1 MSRQFINEKVRNLP
15 PSGIRKFFDLV
26 VNTKGVIS
34 LGVGEPDFVTPWRIR
49 EACLYS
55 LEKGYTMY
63 TSNYGLLEL
72 RQELAKHTYKKYGV
86 EYNPEKQILVTVGV
100 SEAIDIVFRAVLE
113 KGDQVLIPEPCFV
126 SYKPCVV
133 LADGE
138 PVSIE
143 TTART
148 QFKLTPEMLEQHIT
162 DKTKAIILC
171 YPNNPTGATYT
182 EKELIALSKV
192 VEKHDLLVISDEVY
206 AELTYDS
213 NHICFAQ
220 LPGMYNRTVVLN
232 GFSKAYAMTG
242 WRIGYAMSSE
252 EIINAIVKIH
262 QYSIMCAPI
271 TAQMG
276 ALEALK
282 TGDEEVK
289 KMVNQY
295 NQRRRYIVA
304 RLNEMGLDCHMPEGA
319 FYVFPSIV
327 KTGLTEEEFAE
338 KLLNE
343 EKVAIVPGSAFGLG
357 GNGHIRCSYASSLE
371 NIKEAMDRMERF
383 VVRCK

>member
-72 RQELAKHTYKKYGV
+72 RQELAKQAYQKYGV

-182 EKELIALSKV
+182 EEELIALSKV
-192 VEKHDLLVISDEVY
+192 VEKYDLLVISDEVY

-338 KLLNE
+338 RLLNE

-357 GNGHIRCSYASSLE
+357 GKGHIRCSYASSLE

-383 VVRCK
+383 VVRCN